1 MVLNR
6 DALPATS
13 GFATFLRA
21 QRGTL
26 DDLRPGLVAVA
37 GVPYDFSTTSRLGS
51 RFAPHACR
59 KASLIYQF
67 YEQWGTS
74 VDINTREKVNPD
86 LIRTKLRDMGDITV
100 FSIEWEKT
108 EVSLRQHMY
117 EIVRRGAVPVIIGGD
132 HFITYSL
139 VSGFKDAVVAGG
151 GKRIGYIQISSQL
164 DLGDQ
169 DPVWGGVW
177 RGATARR
184 VMDSGAVDTD
194 NMVWVGANGYV
205 RTEQWD
211 LAQELGLKVFTLKDI
226 REQGIA
232 SVVQQAAEIA
242 GDGCDSIYLSVDF
255 DALDG
260 GYVAATGAPSFDG
273 ISGVDLTRAVDILAR
288 SNVGALDICGL
299 NPIVEAKGQGETGQ
313 RLGVGLVMR
322 FVHPRIT
329 DEDG

>member
-1 MVLNR
+1 MALKK

-13 GFATFLRA
+13 GIATFLRA
-21 QRGTL
+21 RRGTL
-26 DDLRPGLVAVA
+26 DDLSQGMVAVA

-59 KASLIYQF
+59 KASLIYQS
-67 YEQWGTS
+67 YEQGGAT
-74 VDINTREKVNPD
+74 VDINTREILSSELV
-86 LIRTKLRDMGDITV
+86 REKLRDMGDITV

-117 EIVRRGAVPVIIGGD
+117 EIVRRGASPVIIGGD

-151 GKRIGYIQISSQL
+151 GKRVGYIQISSQL
-164 DLGDQ
+164 DLGDE
-169 DPVWGGVW
+169 DPVWGRVW

-184 VMDSGAVDTD
+184 VMDSGAADTA
-194 NMVWVGANGYV
+194 NMVWVGVNGYV
-205 RTEQWD
+205 RAEQWE
-211 LAQELGLKVFTLKDI
+211 LAQELGLKVFTLNDI

-232 SVVQQAAEIA
+232 SVVQQAAAIA

-260 GYVAATGAPSFDG
+260 GYVATTGAPSFDG
-273 ISGVDLTRAVDILAR
+273 ISGVQLSKAMDILA
-288 SNVGALDICGL
+288 SSKVGALDLCGL
-299 NPIVEAKGQGETGQ
+299 NPVVEAKGQGETGQ
-313 RLGVGLVMR
+313 RLGVELVMR
-322 FVHPRIT
+322 FVSSRIK
-329 DEDG
+329 DERG